1 MVRHALQRKFFQSS
15 CIYANFALLSWCSAV
30 IENDQ
35 NERIATQ
42 FEMREGQKL
51 LHSTEVRHER
61 ILEMLRDEKFVAI
74 RNLTDVL
81 EVSVATVR
89 RDLDELQSAGRLR
102 RTHGGAVSITQA
114 ANDPANED
122 RAVSNLEEKGLI
134 AEAAASMIAEDDT
147 VLLDAGTT
155 ALEVAKKLAFRS
167 GLTIISNGSD
177 IVAELIRGQTKNVY
191 CVGGQFAEINRSFR
205 GPLAEQFIRQFNVDK
220 LILNAASIDL
230 DRGLILTGSP
240 ENASVQRAMMEV
252 AAQTIVVADHS
263 KLTRFSFSVAVKI
276 SEVGVIVTDPG
287 AEAMIEEAPEQMRR
301 KFLIAR

>member
-1 MVRHALQRKFFQSS
+1 MSERDQS
-15 CIYANFALLSWCSAV
+15 
-30 IENDQ
+30 D
-35 NERIATQ
+35 RIVTQ
-42 FEMREGQKL
+42 FAMREGKKL

-61 ILEMLRDEKFVAI
+61 ILEMLREANFVAI

-114 ANDPANED
+114 SNDPANED
-122 RAVSNLEEKGLI
+122 RAVSNLAEKGLI
-134 AEAAASMIAEDDT
+134 AETAASMIADDDT

-167 GLTIISNGSD
+167 GLTFISNGSD
-177 IVAELIRGQTKNVY
+177 IVAELIRGQTQNVY

-263 KLTRFSFSVAVKI
+263 KLTKFSFSVAVKI

-301 KFLIAR
+301 KFLIAK

>member
-1 MVRHALQRKFFQSS
+1 M
-15 CIYANFALLSWCSAV
+15 
-30 IENDQ
+30 
-35 NERIATQ
+35 
-42 FEMREGQKL
+42 

-61 ILEMLRDEKFVAI
+61 ILEMLREANFVAI

-114 ANDPANED
+114 SNDPANED
-122 RAVSNLEEKGLI
+122 RAVSNLAEKGLI
-134 AEAAASMIAEDDT
+134 AETAASMIADDDT

-155 ALEVAKKLAFRS
+155 ALEVAKKLASRS
-167 GLTIISNGSD
+167 GLTFISNGSD
-177 IVAELIRGQTKNVY
+177 IVAELIRGQTQNVY

-263 KLTRFSFSVAVKI
+263 KLTKFSFSVAVKI

-301 KFLIAR
+301 KFLIAK